1 MGSGK
6 MCLKEIA
13 ASNVKYEDQEFLD
26 PITKKKTQYQ
36 ARVATSTVKLS
47 SSMWPNSYNTVNC
60 SCWFQEDLP
69 YPGVD
74 LSKLR

>member
-26 PITKKKTQYQ
+26 PITKKKTQY
-36 ARVATSTVKLS
+36 
-47 SSMWPNSYNTVNC
+47 
-60 SCWFQEDLP
+60 
-69 YPGVD
+69 
-74 LSKLR
+74 